1 MMLKVGLTGGI
12 GSGKSMV
19 ARIFEILGA
28 PVYYADEAARRLQN
42 EDQGLIREITAIFGE
57 KAYNDGE
64 LDRKYISGIVFRD
77 KEKLEQMNAIVH
89 PATIEDAARWMS
101 RQTAPYTVKEAALI
115 FESGSQRDLDY
126 VIGITAPESLRIKR
140 TMERDAVS
148 EGEVRKRME
157 RQLPD
162 NIKMR
167 LCDYVIN
174 NDEQQL
180 LIPQVLAIHEKLLE
194 LSKTSPIT
202 N

>member
-42 EDQGLIREITAIFGE
+42 EDPDLIREITTIFGE
-57 KAYNDGE
+57 KAYYEGE
-64 LDRKYISGIVFRD
+64 LDRKYVSDIVFQD
-77 KEKLEQMNAIVH
+77 KEKLEQLNALVH
-89 PATIEDAARWMS
+89 PATIHDAARWMS

-126 VIGITAPESLRIKR
+126 VIGVTAPESLRIKR

-148 EGEVRKRME
+148 EGEVIKRME

-162 NIKMR
+162 SIKMR
-167 LCDYVIN
+167 LCDYVIK

-194 LSKTSPIT
+194 LSKASPIT

>member
-28 PVYYADEAARRLQN
+28 PVYYADQAAKRLQN
-42 EDQGLIREITAIFGE
+42 EDPDLIRGITEIFGE
-57 KAYNDGE
+57 KAYHDGQ
-64 LDRKYISGIVFRD
+64 LDRKYISTIVFRD
-77 KEKLEQMNAIVH
+77 KEKLEGLNAIVH
-89 PATIEDAARWMS
+89 PATIKDAARWMS
-101 RQTAPYTVKEAALI
+101 QQITPYAVKEAALI

-126 VIGITAPESLRIKR
+126 VIGVTAPESLRIKR

-148 EGEVRKRME
+148 EEEVRKRME

-162 NIKMR
+162 RIKMR

-180 LIPQVLAIHEKLLE
+180 LIPQALSIHEKLLE
-194 LSKTSPIT
+194 LSKATPLT